1 MDFQIKDGNGL
12 TINAKSATIKLE
24 KWRDSNPINNQEL
37 KHLKALSILL
47 GGYNKFGRK
56 IPLDQHRDNM
66 IVFKDLIEKIS
77 NQLD

>member
-12 TINAKSATIKLE
+12 TINAKSATIKLD
-24 KWRDSNPINNQEL
+24 RLNRFGDDDHDL
-37 KHLKALSILL
+37 RALAILL